1 MGKMLSIE
9 RVFRNQRISQ
19 ALIGM
24 SRGEFELLLFPFMQA
39 YAISESEHKIN
50 FVRGRKSILEQVE
63 EKLFFILFYL
73 KTYPTF
79 DVLGILFEMDR
90 TTACKQSHLL
100 MNVLKDALSMLDVLP
115 SRTKAILK
123 RRLKKLNTG
132 SYVIADGT
140 ERPIRRPKNK
150 DNQKEFYSG
159 KKKRHTHKNLIL
171 TNNEKAILFLS
182 ETISGKT
189 HDITIARDT
198 DFISSIPKDISCLMD
213 NGFEG
218 IEKDYPKANIV
229 KPKKKPKGK
238 ELKAIEKKKNKLIS
252 KKRVLIENAIAG
264 VKRFRITTDVF
275 RNTKFGFSE
284 LVFWI
289 SCGLWNLHL
298 GFKNSILK

>member
-1 MGKMLSIE
+1 MLSIE

-39 YAISESEHKIN
+39 YAIFQNENKID

-73 KTYPTF
+73 KAYPTF
-79 DVLGILFEMDR
+79 DVLGVLFEMDR
-90 TTACKQSHLL
+90 TTACKQSHALIE
-100 MNVLKDALSMLDVLP
+100 VLRDALNMLDVLP

-123 RRLKKLNTG
+123 RKIKKLKTEG
-132 SYVIADGT
+132 YLIADGT

-150 DNQKEFYSG
+150 DDQKEFYSG
-159 KKKRHTHKNLIL
+159 KKKRHTHKNLII
-171 TNNEKAILFLS
+171 TNKDKAILFLS

-189 HDITIARDT
+189 HDITMARDT

-238 ELKAIEKKKNKLIS
+238 ELKSIEKQKNKLIS
-252 KKRVLIENAIAG
+252 KKRVVIENAIAG
-264 VKRFRITTDVF
+264 TKRFRIVTDVL
-275 RNTKFGFSE
+275 RNIKSGFSN

-298 GFKNSILK
+298 GFKKGIFK

>member
-1 MGKMLSIE
+1 MSIE

-39 YAISESEHKIN
+39 YAIFQNENKID

-73 KTYPTF
+73 KAYPTF
-79 DVLGILFEMDR
+79 DVLGVLFEMDR
-90 TTACKQSHLL
+90 TTACKQSHILIE
-100 MNVLKDALSMLDVLP
+100 VLRDALSMLDVLP

-123 RRLKKLNTG
+123 RKIKKLKTDG
-132 SYVIADGT
+132 YLVADGT

-150 DNQKEFYSG
+150 DDQKEFYSG

-171 TNNEKAILFLS
+171 TNKDKAILFLS

-238 ELKAIEKKKNKLIS
+238 ELKSIEKKKNKLIS

-264 VKRFRITTDVF
+264 AKRYRITTDVL
-275 RNTKFGFSE
+275 RNIKSGFSN

-289 SCGLWNLHL
+289 ACGLWNLHL
-298 GFKNSILK
+298 GFKKPIFK